1 MYTNSTTK
9 TDFYWKK
16 KKQKSVSDILERP
29 GKVELHPL
37 KNAVEFGDS
46 EEL

>member
-1 MYTNSTTK
+1 MTK
-9 TDFYWKK
+9 DRFLFKK
-16 KKQKSVSDILERP
+16 KKVLDILERP
-29 GKVELHPL
+29 SKVELHPL